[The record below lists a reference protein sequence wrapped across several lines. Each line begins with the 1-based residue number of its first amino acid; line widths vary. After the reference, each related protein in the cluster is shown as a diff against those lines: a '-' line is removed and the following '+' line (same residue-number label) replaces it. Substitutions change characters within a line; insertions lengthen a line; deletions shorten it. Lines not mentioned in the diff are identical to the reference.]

1 MCSNDKNVCDSFFFI
16 INKINFHQVEKKK
29 VKYYICLFVYCQQ
42 QNSYLSYNSDLYE
55 YLDLC
60 WNLDF
65 NLKIVTYYLK
75 IPTYYLKNVNYYVSI
90 FFKLVTYLRS

>member
-1 MCSNDKNVCDSFFFI
+1 MIRMSVILFFYF

-29 VKYYICLFVYCQQ
+29 VKYYICLFVNCQQ

-60 WNLDF
+60 
-65 NLKIVTYYLK
+65 
-75 IPTYYLKNVNYYVSI
+75 
-90 FFKLVTYLRS
+90 